1 MADHERSDTLD
12 PNAAPS
18 DSTEGDRRQGA
29 AAESGSPEELRRQL
43 AELQAKAEENWN
55 KYVRVQAE
63 LENLRKRSQRELENA
78 HKYAVERFATELL
91 PVRDSLELGLT
102 HSQEEAEAKKLHE
115 GMELTLKMVDQLMD
129 RLNIKEINPQGQPF
143 NPEYHQAM
151 STQEN
156 AEVPP
161 NTVIAVMQKGYTL
174 NDRLLRPA
182 LVIVSKAPES
192 DQG

>member
-91 PVRDSLELGLT
+91 PVRDGLELGLT

>member
-1 MADHERSDTLD
+1 MADHERPDTLD
-12 PNAAPS
+12 PHSTPS
-18 DSTEGDRRQGA
+18 DSAEGGHPQGA
-29 AAESGSPEELRRQL
+29 GTGSGSPEELRRQL
-43 AELQAKAEENWN
+43 AELEAKAEENWGR
-55 KYVRVQAE
+55 YVRAQAE

-102 HSQEEAEAKKLHE
+102 HSQEEAEAQKLHE

-129 RLNIKEINPQGQPF
+129 RLNIREINPQGEPF

-182 LVIVSKAPES
+182 LVIVSQAPKS